1 MPALCVGI
9 ETSGRVSGLLSEG
22 FSLRLSVHLSAMA
35 LIGSSLSPAMAA
47 GGATA
52 LRAWIDRCLDLADER
67 SCGSALQ
74 QSHRLKQ
81 LAEKQENYQCY
92 THILALESHLIMHSL
107 DRNHRAET
115 LAALGDAS
123 LICRW

>member
-1 MPALCVGI
+1 MHLNM
-9 ETSGRVSGLLSEG
+9 
-22 FSLRLSVHLSAMA
+22 RLNVRLNLHLTAHLSAML
-35 LIGSSLSPAMAA
+35 LIGTGLSPAIAA
-47 GGATA
+47 GGATG
-52 LRAWIDRCLDLADER
+52 LRAWIDRCVDLVDER

-115 LAALGDAS
+115 LAALNDAS
-123 LICRW
+123 LLCRW

>member
-1 MPALCVGI
+1 VGI
-9 ETSGRVSGLLSEG
+9 EKSGRVSGLLSG
-22 FSLRLSVHLSAMA
+22 CCSLRPSLHLSVHLSA
-35 LIGSSLSPAMAA
+35 LVLLGSCLSPAMAA
-47 GGATA
+47 GGATG
-52 LRAWIDRCLDLADER
+52 LRTWIGRCVDLVDER

-107 DRNHRAET
+107 DRNHSAET
-115 LAALGDAS
+115 LAALQDAS

>member
-1 MPALCVGI
+1 
-9 ETSGRVSGLLSEG
+9 
-22 FSLRLSVHLSAMA
+22 VHLSA
-35 LIGSSLSPAMAA
+35 LVLLGSCLSPAMAA
-47 GGATA
+47 SGATG
-52 LRAWIDRCLDLADER
+52 LRAWIGRCVDLVDER

-107 DRNHRAET
+107 DRNHSAET
-115 LAALGDAS
+115 LAALHDAS